1 MPAHFGPPTWPNDLP
16 VGSVVEQ
23 RQGNRTV
30 LIVQE
35 ARGKTSVVETWDDA
49 FELTNRLLGRLKETL
64 EEMNADM
71 STLNKSTDNRHS

>member
-1 MPAHFGPPTWPNDLP
+1 